1 MTAPSSV
8 DPARFLHDQLAG
20 VAGSVTT
27 DADHLHQRSD
37 VRGGGRDLRHPR
49 TASRSRSGP
58 SCATATGTGSLT
70 PAGRLDVAVGEAAR
84 GQLLKSSL
92 VSGP

>member
-58 SCATATGTGSLT
+58 SCATATGTGSST
-70 PAGRLDVAVGEAAR
+70 PAPAASTWRSEKLREGSYIPDRLG
-84 GQLLKSSL
+84 
-92 VSGP
+92 